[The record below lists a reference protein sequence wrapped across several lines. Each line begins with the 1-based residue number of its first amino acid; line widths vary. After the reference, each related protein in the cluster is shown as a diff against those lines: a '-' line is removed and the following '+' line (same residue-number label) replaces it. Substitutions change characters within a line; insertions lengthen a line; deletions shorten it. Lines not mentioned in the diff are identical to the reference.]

1 MYERGAI
8 PDMPELDFRDNNDN
22 DDDDDEDEDNDD
34 TDGDNSKQERRQT
47 NYYKFVLLVIKPL
60 MNPVVVSILGA
71 FSCIMF
77 LVFFIWLPHVQN
89 SCIRSTNGTIMAN
102 NMWAPM
108 VIYYAGTRGNTRYE
122 IAEQRCSQSMKQQ
135 CRSIEASYKERTQRD
150 HTELVSYQSQH
161 NQSLEVLSLFM
172 DCIDTTAMTDMVTES
187 CDGLKGYTN
196 TTATITAAID
206 YNNTANNTNNATATT
221 VAVAVLDFN
230 HRSEE
235 EEFVCPID
243 SSTTPPSAYRTFASY
258 IDPSVSACFFDDED
272 GTSNN
277 NIHDWSLL
285 MDDDDDDDDC
295 KRLEQVCE
303 HIPCNGV
310 NEEYLRTVTIDTD
323 CRVNVWFIDVCQFL
337 SWFLLHHI
345 VWWLGSLLIYY
356 GFRNSKP
363 EELIDFESKR
373 CITVHAKMNI
383 HGILN
388 HGNTAEERQSEWKTV
403 IRASKR
409 NARIEIYRGIIIFIV
424 YGILIIS
431 IKCVR

>member
-1 MYERGAI
+1 
-8 PDMPELDFRDNNDN
+8 
-22 DDDDDEDEDNDD
+22 
-34 TDGDNSKQERRQT
+34 
-47 NYYKFVLLVIKPL
+47 
-60 MNPVVVSILGA
+60 
-71 FSCIMF
+71 
-77 LVFFIWLPHVQN
+77 
-89 SCIRSTNGTIMAN
+89 
-102 NMWAPM
+102 MWAPM
-108 VIYYAGTRGNTRYE
+108 AINYASTKGNTLHDN
-122 IAEQRCSQSMKQQ
+122 AKFTCSKSTKQQ
-135 CRSIEASYKERTQRD
+135 CKSIETKYKERTQRD
-150 HTELVSYQSQH
+150 HAELVSYQSQH

-206 YNNTANNTNNATATT
+206 YNNTDNNTNNATAT
-221 VAVAVLDFN
+221 AVAVVDFN
-230 HRSEE
+230 HQSEE

-285 MDDDDDDDDC
+285 MDDDDDDC

-310 NEEYLRTVTIDTD
+310 NKEYLRTVTIDTD

-337 SWFLLHHI
+337 SWLCLHHI
-345 VWWLGSLLIYY
+345 VLFWGSSRIFNSY
-356 GFRNSKP
+356 RNLKP
-363 EELIDFESKR
+363 EKWINLDSKW

-388 HGNTAEERQSEWKTV
+388 HGNTMEERHSKYKTV
-403 IRASKR
+403 IRAYKR
-409 NARIEIYRGIIIFIV
+409 HAWIERYLGITTFIV
-424 YGILIIS
+424 YGILIIT